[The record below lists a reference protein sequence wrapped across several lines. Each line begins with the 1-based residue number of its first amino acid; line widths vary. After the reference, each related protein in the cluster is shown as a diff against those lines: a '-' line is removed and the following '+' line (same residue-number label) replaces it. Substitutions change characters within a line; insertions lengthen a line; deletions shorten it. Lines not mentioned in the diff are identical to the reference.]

1 MSPGRYLSAGQW
13 GSSMT
18 DNDAVL
24 AANLEFYRAFSTR
37 DLAAM
42 EELWARRAPV
52 ACVHPGWP
60 PLTDRDAVMD
70 SWQRILA
77 NPQAPRIVCF
87 DEQVFLYGSTA
98 LVICE
103 EELDG
108 GTLIASNFFVN
119 EDGAWHIAHHQAGQ
133 LVVRRSSQAQPRRP
147 SGSRLN

>member
-1 MSPGRYLSAGQW
+1 MSKKIIVIDDSQTIRDQVGTTLRQAGYEIVEAVD
-13 GSSMT
+13 GVDGAEVIERSP
-18 DNDAVL
+18 DA
-24 AANLEFYRAFSTR
+24 
-37 DLAAM
+37 
-42 EELWARRAPV
+42 
-52 ACVHPGWP
+52 
-60 PLTDRDAVMD
+60 
-70 SWQRILA
+70 
-77 NPQAPRIVCF
+77 
-87 DEQVFLYGSTA
+87 A